1 MAICAQAVY
10 FLHSTKPNVTWLNS
24 QWWLAACDWVMS
36 VLSTVR
42 KQPAWNI
49 AENLGRFLVECTGQ
63 GNNFELIQLVRMK
76 TRNPVGDHLVVNFW
90 RSVIIAKFLEKWHL
104 MVKFSKF
111 CSKSFHC
118 DTDRRAVFKFRE
130 IWTTR
135 SQWNRACLLDKKKQK
150 FAWFSSCRYC
160 TDRAQNLPRPAP
172 YNVLTV
178 LQISSK
184 SLHFRRSYSR
194 TREHCQNAP

>member
-1 MAICAQAVY
+1 
-10 FLHSTKPNVTWLNS
+10 
-24 QWWLAACDWVMS
+24 MS

-135 SQWNRACLLDKKKQK
+135 SQWNRACLLDKNNK
-150 FAWFSSCRYC
+150 SSPGSPAVATARIAPKICRGQPPTMYSQC
-160 TDRAQNLPRPAP
+160 SRFHPNHFTFGGVIAEHVNTAKMRRKVNPIFNWSRA
-172 YNVLTV
+172 
-178 LQISSK
+178 SSRIIILNS
-184 SLHFRRSYSR
+184 SLLRNPVQYTS
-194 TREHCQNAP
+194 N